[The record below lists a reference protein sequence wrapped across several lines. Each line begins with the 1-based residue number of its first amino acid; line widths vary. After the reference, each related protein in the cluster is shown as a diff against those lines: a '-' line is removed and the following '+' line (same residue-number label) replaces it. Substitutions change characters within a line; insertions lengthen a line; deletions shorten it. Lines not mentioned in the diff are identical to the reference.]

1 MNRRVRRGLTF
12 AAGFLLAASTLA
24 LAQAPSLDIEF
35 PFLAAEKTL
44 KAGSYSVDI
53 SENGHVVLAAAE
65 GGAAVDIVPQKQ
77 ISDRKVDRLELV
89 FDVVGSAKFLSEVK
103 VPGKGHYL
111 VGRRPEAQERQTVK
125 GPKAG
130 K

>member
-1 MNRRVRRGLTF
+1 MNRRARRGLTF
-12 AAGFLLAASTLA
+12 AAGLLLSASTLA

-53 SENGHVVLAAAE
+53 AENGHVVLAAAQ

-125 GPKAG
+125 GPKVG

>member
-12 AAGFLLAASTLA
+12 AAGLLLSASTLA

-53 SENGHVVLAAAE
+53 AENGHVVLAAAQ

-89 FDVVGSAKFLSEVK
+89 FDVVGSAKFLSEVLL
-103 VPGKGHYL
+103 PGKGGCQVNRH
-111 VGRRPEAQERQTVK
+111 PNSEERQSVK
-125 GPKAG
+125 GPKPA